1 MTMWQIEENER
12 WRRDPKWD
20 AFFSRVHQLTI
31 ITICENSILFY
42 HCLKSWWIRQ
52 GALIIQLPTKQSWKS
67 IELCTNLT
75 VSDKLREERSSECAE
90 CDSSPWSNWAIQEQW
105 QRTHRETLNLWI
117 SVGEKSSKGRNCTR
131 LAKRSF
137 SFEIHW
143 VRKNDKLKKW
153 RYMRS
158 LDVLRKW

>member
-31 ITICENSILFY
+31 ITICESSILFY

-52 GALIIQLPTKQSWKS
+52 ETLIIQLPTKQSWKS

-105 QRTHRETLNLWI
+105 QRTHTERHWTYEFQSVKNRRKEETVLDSLKGHSHLKFI
-117 SVGEKSSKGRNCTR
+117 ELEKMIN
-131 LAKRSF
+131 
-137 SFEIHW
+137 
-143 VRKNDKLKKW
+143 
-153 RYMRS
+153 
-158 LDVLRKW
+158 